1 MKLDARQ
8 ATTSSNP
15 GRRERDLKADP
26 PIGETVEQPGSEEE
40 EKGAKE
46 TEGEVG
52 VEEEE
57 EEEQEAEREEEEQE
71 VEREDEEKEEWI
83 EANT

>member
-26 PIGETVEQPGSEEE
+26 PIGEKVEQPGSEEE
-40 EKGAKE
+40 EKGA
-46 TEGEVG
+46 
-52 VEEEE
+52 
-57 EEEQEAEREEEEQE
+57 
-71 VEREDEEKEEWI
+71 
-83 EANT
+83 